1 MKSKEYW
8 EKRQLAR
15 EELSFDK
22 GTQAYEEYVKI
33 LKESKKEI
41 DSKIA
46 LLYARYQGELKKL
59 GVDKIQAS
67 TLLRGTE
74 YKQWRYDIEKYVK
87 EIERL
92 KKTNPVEFR
101 KLSVELETLAY
112 RSRISRLDSLKAGID
127 YELIQAGE
135 KINNKV
141 TDTLTEVYKDTYT
154 SLTEDLNFK
163 KGVISSSVVKKALEN
178 DWSGANYS
186 SRIWSNTDNLAKA
199 IKNEVVIGLNKGLN
213 YRTMSQ
219 NIAKKFETSYKN
231 AERLVRTE
239 TNHIQNQ
246 ATLMGYM
253 DAGVVKYQFLAV
265 LDSRTSHTCSDLN
278 GEVFKTEDATEG
290 ENYPPMHPH
299 CRSTTVPYEYADIE
313 SDTVNETPKEE
324 SEEIENLYKDL
335 VKQEPLI
342 TNDIK
347 RIIGES
353 DGHLEGLEFRLKSK
367 ESLFRKIEKDY
378 IDSDGELSRIEIF
391 KKMNDIIRYT
401 TILDFDSFTEDYNRI
416 KDLILKENYNI
427 IKIGNTWKDGNV
439 YKGIN
444 TVIEKNNVKI
454 EMQYHTKESFKLKN
468 GILHK
473 LYEEYRDINTSG
485 KRKKELQQQMKKLS
499 LDIRNPKGV
508 DKI

>member
-1 MKSKEYW
+1 MNNKEYW

-41 DSKIA
+41 DDKIA
-46 LLYARYQGELKKL
+46 QLYGRYQSELKKL

-67 TLLRGTE
+67 TLLHGSE

-141 TDTLTEVYKDTYT
+141 TDTLTEVYNDTYT

-163 KGVISSSVVKKALEN
+163 KGVISSSTVKMALEQE
-178 DWSGANYS
+178 WSGANYS
-186 SRIWSNTDNLAKA
+186 SRIWSNTDNLAKV
-199 IKNEVVIGLNKGLN
+199 IKNELIIGLNKGIN

-246 ATLMGYM
+246 ATLMGYK

-265 LDSRTSHTCSDLN
+265 MDSRTSHTCANLN
-278 GEVFKTEDATEG
+278 DEVFKTEDATEG
-290 ENYPPMHPH
+290 ENYPPMHPN

-313 SDTVNETPKEE
+313 SDPVNETLKDE
-324 SEEIENLYKDL
+324 S
-335 VKQEPLI
+335 Q
-342 TNDIK
+342 ND
-347 RIIGES
+347 ES
-353 DGHLEGLEFRLKSK
+353 DGVFARSKLSADIMNVLEKEFGKLNGNEVILRDERLEHIKERHPEVVDILKNNYIEAVNNPDYVLKDSK
-367 ESLFRKIEKDY
+367 NENTIWNIKKIEEKN
-378 IDSDGELSRIEIF
+378 INIVIKLSV
-391 KKMNDIIRYT
+391 
-401 TILDFDSFTEDYNRI
+401 
-416 KDLILKENYNI
+416 LKEKEHKRYLNSTITAHEIKNSRLNKYLEKQKQLYKNQKKRYNY
-427 IKIGNTWKDGNV
+427 
-439 YKGIN
+439 
-444 TVIEKNNVKI
+444 
-454 EMQYHTKESFKLKN
+454 
-468 GILHK
+468 
-473 LYEEYRDINTSG
+473 
-485 KRKKELQQQMKKLS
+485 KK
-499 LDIRNPKGV
+499 
-508 DKI
+508 

>member
-33 LKESKKEI
+33 LKESNKEI
-41 DSKIA
+41 NNKIA

-154 SLTEDLNFK
+154 SLTEDLHFK
-163 KGVISSSVVKKALEN
+163 KGVISSSVVKKALEQE
-178 DWSGANYS
+178 WSGANYS

-246 ATLMGYM
+246 ATLMGYT

-265 LDSRTSHTCSDLN
+265 LDSRTSHTCSELN

-313 SDTVNETPKEE
+313 SDTVNET
-324 SEEIENLYKDL
+324 SKDEL
-335 VKQEPLI
+335 Q
-342 TNDIK
+342 ND
-347 RIIGES
+347 ES
-353 DGHLEGLEFRLKSK
+353 DGVFARSKLSADVMNILENEFGKLNGNEVILRDERLEHIKERHPEVVDILKNNYIEAVNNPDYVLKDSKNDNTIWNIKKIEEKNINIVIKLSVLKEKEHKRYLNSTITAHEIKNSRLNKYLEKQKQLYKNQKKGIIIKNK
-367 ESLFRKIEKDY
+367 ESY
-378 IDSDGELSRIEIF
+378 
-391 KKMNDIIRYT
+391 
-401 TILDFDSFTEDYNRI
+401 EDVRVTPSPHNW
-416 KDLILKENYNI
+416 KE
-427 IKIGNTWKDGNV
+427 
-439 YKGIN
+439 
-444 TVIEKNNVKI
+444 
-454 EMQYHTKESFKLKN
+454 M
-468 GILHK
+468 
-473 LYEEYRDINTSG
+473 
-485 KRKKELQQQMKKLS
+485 
-499 LDIRNPKGV
+499 
-508 DKI
+508 

>member
-15 EELSFDK
+15 EELSFEK
-22 GTQAYEEYVKI
+22 GTQVYEDYVKI
-33 LKESKKEI
+33 LKESNKEI
-41 DSKIA
+41 NNKIA

-59 GVDKIQAS
+59 GVDKIQAN
-67 TLLRGTE
+67 TLLRGAE

-141 TDTLTEVYKDTYT
+141 TDTLTEVYNDTYT

-163 KGVISSSVVKKALEN
+163 KGVISSSAVKKALEN

-199 IKNEVVIGLNKGLN
+199 IKNELIIGLNKGIN

-246 ATLMGYM
+246 ATLMGYT

-290 ENYPPMHPH
+290 ENYPPMHPN

-313 SDTVNETPKEE
+313 SDSVNEIPKDESQNDESNGVFAKSSLSEDVMNVLEKEFGKLNGDEVILRKERLEHIKERHPEVVDILKNNYVEAVNNPDYVLKDSKNENTIWNIKKIEE
-324 SEEIENLYKDL
+324 KNINIVIKLSVLKEKEHKRYLNSTITAHEIKNSRLNKYLEKQKQLYKNQKKRYNYK
-335 VKQEPLI
+335 KQ
-342 TNDIK
+342 
-347 RIIGES
+347 R
-353 DGHLEGLEFRLKSK
+353 
-367 ESLFRKIEKDY
+367 
-378 IDSDGELSRIEIF
+378 EL
-391 KKMNDIIRYT
+391 
-401 TILDFDSFTEDYNRI
+401 
-416 KDLILKENYNI
+416 
-427 IKIGNTWKDGNV
+427 
-439 YKGIN
+439 
-444 TVIEKNNVKI
+444 
-454 EMQYHTKESFKLKN
+454 
-468 GILHK
+468 
-473 LYEEYRDINTSG
+473 
-485 KRKKELQQQMKKLS
+485 
-499 LDIRNPKGV
+499 
-508 DKI
+508 

>member
-1 MKSKEYW
+1 MSLYRLGRKS
-8 EKRQLAR
+8 
-15 EELSFDK
+15 
-22 GTQAYEEYVKI
+22 I
-33 LKESKKEI
+33 I
-41 DSKIA
+41 
-46 LLYARYQGELKKL
+46 
-59 GVDKIQAS
+59 
-67 TLLRGTE
+67 
-74 YKQWRYDIEKYVK
+74 
-87 EIERL
+87 
-92 KKTNPVEFR
+92 
-101 KLSVELETLAY
+101 
-112 RSRISRLDSLKAGID
+112 
-127 YELIQAGE
+127 
-135 KINNKV
+135 KV

-253 DAGVVKYQFLAV
+253 DAGVVKYQFLAI

-353 DGHLEGLEFRLKSK
+353 DGHLEGLEFRIKTK
-367 ESLFRKIEKDY
+367 DSLFRKIEKEFLERNGVV
-378 IDSDGELSRIEIF
+378 SKTEIF
-391 KKMNDIIRYT
+391 NDTKDILRYT
-401 TILDFDSFTEDYNRI
+401 TILDFETFTEEYNKI
-416 KDLILKENYNI
+416 KELILKENYNI
-427 IKIGNTWKDGNV
+427 IKIGNTWQDGSV

-444 TVIEKNNVKI
+444 TVIEKNGVKI
-454 EMQYHTKESFKLKN
+454 EMQYHTKESFELKN

-473 LYEEYRDINTSG
+473 LYEEYRDIKTNE
-485 KRKKELQQQMKKLS
+485 KRKKELKKEMEKLS
-499 LDIRNPKGV
+499 LKIKNPRGV
-508 DKI
+508 ETI

>member
-8 EKRQLAR
+8 EKRQIAR
-15 EELSFDK
+15 EELSFEK

-33 LKESKKEI
+33 LKESNKEI
-41 DSKIA
+41 NNKIA

-74 YKQWRYDIEKYVK
+74 YKQWRYDIVKYVK

-92 KKTNPVEFR
+92 KKNNPVEFR

-219 NIAKKFETSYKN
+219 NIAKKFETSYRN

-246 ATLMGYM
+246 ATLMGYT

-313 SDTVNETPKEE
+313 SDTVNET
-324 SEEIENLYKDL
+324 SKDEL
-335 VKQEPLI
+335 Q
-342 TNDIK
+342 ND
-347 RIIGES
+347 ES
-353 DGHLEGLEFRLKSK
+353 DGVFARSKLSADVMNILENEFGKLNGDEVILRDERLEHIKERHPEVTEIIENNFKSI
-367 ESLFRKIEKDY
+367 IEKPQYVLKDNKY
-378 IDSDGELSRIEIF
+378 ENSVWIISKIDGLN
-391 KKMNDIIRYT
+391 MN
-401 TILDFDSFTEDYNRI
+401 L
-416 KDLILKENYNI
+416 
-427 IKIGNTWKDGNV
+427 
-439 YKGIN
+439 
-444 TVIEKNNVKI
+444 VI
-454 EMQYHTKESFKLKN
+454 
-468 GILHK
+468 
-473 LYEEYRDINTSG
+473 
-485 KRKKELQQQMKKLS
+485 KLS
-499 LDIRNPKGV
+499 LNDVAEHEKLKSSVITGYGMT
-508 DKI
+508 DKQLKRYLKKMDDLLTK

>member
-1 MKSKEYW
+1 MNNKEYW

-15 EELSFDK
+15 EELSFNK
-22 GTQAYEEYVKI
+22 GSQAYEEYVKI

-41 DSKIA
+41 DDKIA
-46 LLYARYQGELKKL
+46 QLYGRYQGELKKF
-59 GVDKIQAS
+59 GIDKIQAGA
-67 TLLRGTE
+67 LLRGTE
-74 YKQWRYDIEKYVK
+74 YKKWRYDIVKYVK

-141 TDTLTEVYKDTYT
+141 TDTLTEVYNDTYT

-163 KGVISSSVVKKALEN
+163 KGVISSSTVKMALKQE
-178 DWSGANYS
+178 WSGANYS

-199 IKNEVVIGLNKGLN
+199 IKNELIIGLNKGIN

-246 ATLMGYM
+246 ATLMGYK

-265 LDSRTSHTCSDLN
+265 MDSRTSHTCANLN
-278 GEVFKTEDATEG
+278 DEVFKTEDATEG
-290 ENYPPMHPH
+290 ENYPPMHPN

-313 SDTVNETPKEE
+313 SDPVNETLKDE

-335 VKQEPLI
+335 VKQEPLM
-342 TNDIK
+342 TNEIK
-347 RIIGES
+347 RIIGKS
-353 DGHLEGLEFRLKSK
+353 NGHLEGLDFRIKTK
-367 ESLFRKIEKDY
+367 DSLFRKIEKEFLERNGAV
-378 IDSDGELSRIEIF
+378 SKTEIF
-391 KKMNDIIRYT
+391 NNMKDILRYT
-401 TILDFDSFTEDYNRI
+401 TILDFETFTEEYNKI
-416 KDLILKENYNI
+416 KELILKENYNI
-427 IKIGNTWKDGNV
+427 IKIGNTWQDGSV

-444 TVIEKNNVKI
+444 TVIEKNGVKI
-454 EMQYHTKESFKLKN
+454 EMQYHTKESFELKN

-473 LYEEYRDINTSG
+473 LYEEYRDIKTNE
-485 KRKKELQQQMKKLS
+485 KRRKELKKEMEKLS
-499 LDIRNPKGV
+499 LKIRNPRGV
-508 DKI
+508 ETI

>member
-33 LKESKKEI
+33 LKESNKEI
-41 DSKIA
+41 NNKIA

-59 GVDKIQAS
+59 GIDKIQAN
-67 TLLRGTE
+67 TLLRGAE

-353 DGHLEGLEFRLKSK
+353 DGHLEGLEFRIKTK
-367 ESLFRKIEKDY
+367 DSLFRKIEKEFLERNGVV
-378 IDSDGELSRIEIF
+378 SKTEIF
-391 KKMNDIIRYT
+391 NDTKDILRYT
-401 TILDFDSFTEDYNRI
+401 TILDFETFTEEYNKI
-416 KDLILKENYNI
+416 KELILKENYNI
-427 IKIGNTWKDGNV
+427 IKIGNTWQDGSV

-444 TVIEKNNVKI
+444 TVIEKNGVKI
-454 EMQYHTKESFKLKN
+454 EMQYHTKESFELKN

-473 LYEEYRDINTSG
+473 LYEEYRDIKTNE
-485 KRKKELQQQMKKLS
+485 KRKKELKKEMEKLS
-499 LDIRNPKGV
+499 LKIKNPRGV
-508 DKI
+508 ETI

>member
-8 EKRQLAR
+8 EERQLAR

-33 LKESKKEI
+33 LKESNKEI
-41 DSKIA
+41 NNKIA

-59 GVDKIQAS
+59 GIDKIQAS
-67 TLLRGTE
+67 TLLRGSE

-141 TDTLTEVYKDTYT
+141 TDTLTEVYNDTYT
-154 SLTEDLNFK
+154 SLTEDLSFK
-163 KGVISSSVVKKALEN
+163 KGVISSGVVKKALEN
-178 DWSGANYS
+178 EWSGANYS

-199 IKNEVVIGLNKGLN
+199 IKNEVIIGLNKGLN
-213 YRTMSQ
+213 YRTMSE

-313 SDTVNETPKEE
+313 SDSVNETSKEDF
-324 SEEIENLYKDL
+324 ENNENGGIINNNSTVFVEGGRYRNIGNINTTEYKDKPL
-335 VKQEPLI
+335 ELLRKYEQKIVK
-342 TNDIK
+342 
-347 RIIGES
+347 
-353 DGHLEGLEFRLKSK
+353 KSK
-367 ESLFRKIEKDY
+367 ENALVIAKNGDIYILKGDETSIPSHKMTKINFEDALYTHNHPKNSNHEWGFSNDDFSSFTNLKLKYLAAIDEKY
-378 IDSDGELSRIEIF
+378 IHELSKNMFEMKNILTEQDKLLDKMTYERWIVLNQYEKAKEKGLRYRRNEI
-391 KKMNDIIRYT
+391 N
-401 TILDFDSFTEDYNRI
+401 
-416 KDLILKENYNI
+416 
-427 IKIGNTWKDGNV
+427 
-439 YKGIN
+439 
-444 TVIEKNNVKI
+444 
-454 EMQYHTKESFKLKN
+454 
-468 GILHK
+468 
-473 LYEEYRDINTSG
+473 
-485 KRKKELQQQMKKLS
+485 KR
-499 LDIRNPKGV
+499 
-508 DKI
+508 

>member
-15 EELSFDK
+15 EELSFEK
-22 GTQAYEEYVKI
+22 GTQAYEDYVKI

-186 SRIWSNTDNLAKA
+186 SRIWNNTDNLAKA

-278 GEVFKTEDATEG
+278 GEIFKTEDATEG

-313 SDTVNETPKEE
+313 SDNEK
-324 SEEIENLYKDL
+324 
-335 VKQEPLI
+335 
-342 TNDIK
+342 
-347 RIIGES
+347 
-353 DGHLEGLEFRLKSK
+353 
-367 ESLFRKIEKDY
+367 
-378 IDSDGELSRIEIF
+378 
-391 KKMNDIIRYT
+391 
-401 TILDFDSFTEDYNRI
+401 
-416 KDLILKENYNI
+416 LKENFENNENEGTINNNGTVFVEGGRYRN
-427 IKIGNTWKDGNV
+427 IGNVNSTKYKDEPLELLRRYEQKIVKKSNENGLVITKNGEI
-439 YKGIN
+439 YILKGDENSIPSHKMTGIN
-444 TVIEKNNVKI
+444 FEDAFYTHNHPKDSGHEWGFSNDDFSSFTNLNLKYLAAIDEKYIHELSKDMFEMKSMQTELNKSANEITYKI
-454 EMQYHTKESFKLKN
+454 WIVLNQYKKA
-468 GILHK
+468 
-473 LYEEYRDINTSG
+473 EEKGLRYRRNEYN
-485 KRKKELQQQMKKLS
+485 KR
-499 LDIRNPKGV
+499 
-508 DKI
+508 